1 MSVTQIKTARQ
12 KSEPDLISKLD
23 VLELQQLV
31 RLLEFRL
38 DELESRMS
46 DCENVVDVHY
56 NILNEQGLAV

>member
-1 MSVTQIKTARQ
+1 MSVAQIKTARQ

-31 RLLEFRL
+31 RSLQSRL

-46 DCENVVDVHY
+46 ECENVVDVHY
-56 NILNEQGLAV
+56 DILNEQGLAV